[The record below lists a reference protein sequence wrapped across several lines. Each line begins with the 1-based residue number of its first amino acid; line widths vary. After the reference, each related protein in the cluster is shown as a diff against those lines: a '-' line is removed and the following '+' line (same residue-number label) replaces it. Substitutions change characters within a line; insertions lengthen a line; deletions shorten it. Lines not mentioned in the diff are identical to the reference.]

1 MTPRFQ
7 YIDYNHSHATAEI
20 IYRML
25 MLRIRY
31 KLRVTQ

>member
-1 MTPRFQ
+1 MTAR
-7 YIDYNHSHATAEI
+7 YTYVNYDSAHATAEI

-31 KLRVTQ
+31 KLRSA